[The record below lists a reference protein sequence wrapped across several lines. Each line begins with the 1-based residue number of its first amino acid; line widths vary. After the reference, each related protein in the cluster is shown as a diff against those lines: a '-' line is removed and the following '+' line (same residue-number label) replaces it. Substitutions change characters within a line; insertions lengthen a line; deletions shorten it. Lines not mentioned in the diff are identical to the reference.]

1 MVLQTSG
8 PISLSQIQTEFGGS
22 DPISMTE
29 YYRNGTYVTSNNTS
43 VPTTGAITLSS
54 SFYGAVREFYLTLAS
69 NVQNANISTLAT
81 AAGWDGTAPLIVT
94 INAGV
99 WLWSDSVATAGL
111 IIPST
116 STSITIYNYGKIIG
130 RGGNGSGGSSY
141 AACVAGPGGPAISNA
156 ASSVSITNYSGGY
169 IAGGGG
175 GGGGAVQDP
184 NSGTATWAGGGG
196 GAGGGVGGSA
206 YTNYNGINVAG
217 GAAGAIGSS
226 GANGG
231 NSGRDDSRGL
241 GGGSGGGAGDGDG
254 GANAW
259 HHGGLVADGDKMTYR
274 NNTPIMAQEG
284 EYIIPRDA
292 VDYFGPDF
300 FDMLRHE
307 ASPNSEYS
315 LSDGERKTMAEQVSM
330 RRALQGNVTNP
341 HEPYTDRGKEYAR
354 TDKAKSMMEAMTR

>member
-1 MVLQTSG
+1 MLQNPYLPSG
-8 PISLSQIQTEFGGS
+8 GIGAGFGPTAAPSPDIS
-22 DPISMTE
+22 
-29 YYRNGTYVTSNNTS
+29 
-43 VPTTGAITLSS
+43 
-54 SFYGAVREFYLTLAS
+54 
-69 NVQNANISTLAT
+69 ANISGPASKGPASRGGMFDTL
-81 AAGWDGTAPLIVT
+81 
-94 INAGV
+94 
-99 WLWSDSVATAGL
+99 
-111 IIPST
+111 T
-116 STSITIYNYGKIIG
+116 STPANIG
-130 RGGNGSGGSSY
+130 SLLGTVTGLALNSTPIGLGLSLAGRMIGGFGF
-141 AACVAGPGGPAISNA
+141 GGPAGD
-156 ASSVSITNYSGGY
+156 GGEGSDADGPG
-169 IAGGGG
+169 IDSDA
-175 GGGGAVQDP
+175 
-184 NSGTATWAGGGG
+184 GTA
-196 GAGGGVGGSA
+196 GAPGVGTG
-206 YTNYNGINVAG
+206 NDPDDDAG
-217 GAAGAIGSS
+217 
-226 GANGG
+226 
-231 NSGRDDSRGL
+231 D
-241 GGGSGGGAGDGDG
+241 GGGSGGGAGAGDGDG